1 MVPYLAYVLAFVHYT
16 VILNKIGGEIM
27 PTNDETENETGSLKE
42 QIFTVL
48 VRVYI
53 IRLIFLLGNR
63 RRRLGIGTEKEQWY
77 HAAGAFTHLLGSK
90 YEEALKALLGKDL
103 PEPFKTLLED
113 ISESEGEE
121 EVNRK

>member
-1 MVPYLAYVLAFVHYT
+1 
-16 VILNKIGGEIM
+16 M

-77 HAAGAFTHLLGSK
+77 HTAGAFTNLLGEK